1 MVILNGQQQEI
12 TLIGCDSS
20 SEIPSLVVKE
30 HGVAT
35 LLSDQKKIFIFFDSK
50 NPPCKYTL
58 KRVLHSF
65 FKSNTFSLNVDVKS
79 FQKYAKCPTFRT
91 VIETSFYYDFH
102 PYQLK
107 TTKPKSER
115 PTINIIYHDRLAGG
129 CDLKFLKKEPQKEPW
144 TAEELFLATRIK
156 TKSIAL
162 ANKLT
167 DMPPNVCYPE
177 FMADIIAVEA
187 GKIPSINIK
196 ILKKEEIVQQNMNLL
211 LSVNAGS
218 ARDPRVVIL
227 EYRGGQENEKTIA
240 IVGKGVTFDTGGYNL
255 KPSQYMVGMKYDMTG
270 AAIALTTLIAIAEA
284 GLKVN
289 VCAIGCLVRNAI
301 GANGTIPESVIK
313 SKNGKTVQIDNTDAE
328 GRLIVADGITYAIR
342 EIGNIGQII
351 ELSTLTGAI
360 IVALGT
366 TLTGVFATDDDMYC
380 RFAQAAGRAQEEI

>member
-1 MVILNGQQQEI
+1 
-12 TLIGCDSS
+12 
-20 SEIPSLVVKE
+20 
-30 HGVAT
+30 
-35 LLSDQKKIFIFFDSK
+35 
-50 NPPCKYTL
+50 
-58 KRVLHSF
+58 
-65 FKSNTFSLNVDVKS
+65 
-79 FQKYAKCPTFRT
+79 
-91 VIETSFYYDFH
+91 
-102 PYQLK
+102 
-107 TTKPKSER
+107 
-115 PTINIIYHDRLAGG
+115 
-129 CDLKFLKKEPQKEPW
+129 
-144 TAEELFLATRIK
+144 
-156 TKSIAL
+156 
-162 ANKLT
+162 
-167 DMPPNVCYPE
+167 MPPNVCYPE
-177 FMADIIAVEA
+177 FMADIIAEEA

-227 EYRGGQENEKTIA
+227 EYHGGQADEKTLA

-380 RFAQAAGRAQEEI
+380 RFEQAAGRAQEEI